1 VPRAVAAGP
10 PSSCGLHGVL
20 SGILARRVREVEFL
34 RRLSVSQNAVQL
46 GVRHTVGPDQ
56 GPQGTLGASV
66 RP

>member
-1 VPRAVAAGP
+1 MVRKGSGATTVLRAARRPLGHP
-10 PSSCGLHGVL
+10 G
-20 SGILARRVREVEFL
+20 RRVREVEFL

-46 GVRHTVGPDQ
+46 GVRRTVGPDQ